1 MIVRLNFQ
9 DATVKLSVRH
19 CEEKVVI
26 MTQDTARAKVNLRA
40 RVEVVATVYYNNLQ
54 VVLKEKRKTKIYQKQ
69 AKRVHRLKFEE

>member
-1 MIVRLNFQ
+1 
-9 DATVKLSVRH
+9 
-19 CEEKVVI
+19 